1 MDKLKWIA
9 QHVLLPIA
17 VIVIALLIFEQISAA
32 CECKKQMA
40 ADGPEAT
47 LNDDGTVTAKPAA
60 SNSSK

>member
-17 VIVIALLIFEQISAA
+17 VIVIALLIFERISAA
-32 CECKKQMA
+32 CECKKQTA